1 MFNIKGLLNAVCFA
15 LYCSSALAAFDI
27 NSKNNVAVYYGQG
40 PDQKPLAIYCAD
52 KSIDIIILSFI
63 HLFPAQANGYPGL
76 NLGNQCSGE
85 TYPGPGYGGKNDP
98 SKNQLLKCP
107 NIQHDLNYCRAKYP
121 SKKILLSLGGGTNG
135 YQLTGASDGTN
146 LATQLWNLFGPRQQ
160 RLVNRGIPR
169 PFDYNNIGFSV
180 DGFDLDIEHPSTNK
194 SAGYKALVTELK
206 RLFRTANSQFYLTAS
221 PQCVVPDANMKDMLS
236 TVAFDLVFIQFY
248 NTWKCSAR
256 RWIVENP
263 LYQPGGPVAW
273 AGFTYGNWTNWL
285 ANTPSKHAR
294 LFLSLPGSAA
304 AANKG
309 YEVTLRGENSIAN
322 AYYCR
327 PNFGGIS
334 VWDATYASAN
344 MHGTRNFYQNTKV
357 ILNVASANASRC
369 ATDGTATFPITRNS
383 RCGIDTYGGS
393 PGVFGTT
400 CYTDQ
405 CCSANGWEM
414 YRKLDSAM
422 GTIKFEWIHS
432 SSDENNKEDDAEK
445 RKAIRVQA
453 MKAAAASRKKTGTW
467 GKQNMRQPVV
477 VRLYSNGK
485 ATSASASHKE
495 ASWNSVRARDMLR
508 PTNHV
513 IPIIRYLKSDG
524 RPAIM
529 HLGTPTTS
537 QFERST
543 GCIGWPMPL
552 PDFEHLSV
560 DVGVNVLDLDEL
572 TCVATGQVAGSL
584 LAQHHTTLDKLIVRR
599 RQSYLFH
606 IPARY
611 GYSPCLDDALRCVAT
626 KAKRILLPDSATA
639 SGELDTYG
647 LYGKALCSLQAAVND
662 ANGWTDPH
670 TLGAIEMLSICEL
683 LESPARPSA
692 WEKHIAGAGRLIRA
706 RGPSRFGTEFEKALL
721 TSMIAPLICE
731 AMRLRQPCFLDEE
744 PWQAVLRSLA
754 IDGAHHYQ
762 PRGLGY
768 IRLWA
773 HGARLPGLVLDMC
786 NATANPE
793 AFTDKQIDD
802 LERRCRA
809 FKNGLLGCMIEYD
822 KHEPCGDGDVR
833 VELLGASYAML
844 ASASRLLGAISPSE
858 RLFQEEEAARYA
870 KEMRKLVLDIINA
883 DKWASFYLEQ
893 KIVVAD
899 SVLSTTD
906 LWLKGLDKS
915 TPLRRTSG
923 KARLIEKWEFKTW
936 CAGIPDDYGL
946 QYDPTLGYRNRD
958 AIPTWN
964 ETAVIVTA

>member
-1 MFNIKGLLNAVCFA
+1 MFNTKGLLNAVCLA
-15 LYCSSALAAFDI
+15 LYCSSALAAFNV

-40 PDQKPLAIYCAD
+40 PDQKPLAMYCAD

-76 NLGNQCSGE
+76 NLGNQCSDE

-107 NIQHDLNYCRAKYP
+107 NIQRDLNYCRAKYP

-160 RLVNRGIPR
+160 SLVNRGIPR

-180 DGFDLDIEHPSTNK
+180 DGFDLDIEHPSTDK

-206 RLFRTANSQFYLTAS
+206 RLFGTANSQFYLTAS

-248 NTWKCSAR
+248 NTWRCSAR

-285 ANTPSKHAR
+285 ANTPSKNAR

-309 YEVTLRGENSIAN
+309 YEVTLRGENSITN

-334 VWDATYASAN
+334 VWDATGMS
-344 MHGTRNFYQNTKV
+344 
-357 ILNVASANASRC
+357 
-369 ATDGTATFPITRNS
+369 
-383 RCGIDTYGGS
+383 
-393 PGVFGTT
+393 
-400 CYTDQ
+400 
-405 CCSANGWEM
+405 
-414 YRKLDSAM
+414 RKLDSAM
-422 GTIKFEWIHS
+422 GAIKFEWIHS
-432 SSDENNKEDDAEK
+432 SSDDINKEHDAEK
-445 RKAIRVQA
+445 RKAVRVQA

-467 GKQNMRQPVV
+467 GKQNMRQPEV
-477 VRLYSNGK
+477 VRLYSNDK

-495 ASWNSVRARDMLR
+495 ASRNSVRARDMLR

-513 IPIIRYLKSDG
+513 IPIIRYLNSDG
-524 RPAIM
+524 RSATI
-529 HLGTPTTS
+529 HLGTQATS
-537 QFERST
+537 QFEQSNGR
-543 GCIGWPMPL
+543 IGRPMPL
-552 PDFEHLSV
+552 PGFEHLSV

-606 IPARY
+606 IPASNK
-611 GYSPCLDDALRCVAT
+611 GETD
-626 KAKRILLPDSATA
+626 TA
-639 SGELDTYG
+639 AGQCHR
-647 LYGKALCSLQAAVND
+647 KCLQAAVND
-662 ANGWTDPH
+662 ANDWTDPH
-670 TLGAIEMLSICEL
+670 TLGAVEILSICEL

-731 AMRLRQPCFLDEE
+731 AMRLRQPCFLGEE

-754 IDGAHHYQ
+754 IDGAHHYH

-786 NATANPE
+786 NATANPQ
-793 AFTDKQIDD
+793 AFTDDQIDD

-809 FKNGLLGCMIEYD
+809 FKNGLLACMVEYD
-822 KHEPCGDGDVR
+822 KHEPCGDGDVH
-833 VELLGASYAML
+833 VELLGATYAML

-858 RLFQEEEAARYA
+858 RLFQEEEAVRYA

-906 LWLKGLDKS
+906 LWLKGLDKT
-915 TPLRRTSG
+915 TPPRRTSG
-923 KARLIEKWEFKTW
+923 KARLIEKWKFHTW

-946 QYDPTLGYRNRD
+946 QYDPRLGYRNRD
-958 AIPTWN
+958 ITVTWN
-964 ETAVIVTA
+964 DTAEVVTA

>member
-1 MFNIKGLLNAVCFA
+1 MFNTKGLLNAVCLA
-15 LYCSSALAAFDI
+15 LYCSSALAAFNV

-40 PDQKPLAIYCAD
+40 PGQKPLAIYCAD

-76 NLGNQCSGE
+76 NLGNQCSDE

-107 NIQHDLNYCRAKYP
+107 NIQRDLNYCRAKYP

-160 RLVNRGIPR
+160 SLVNRGIPR

-180 DGFDLDIEHPSTNK
+180 DGFDLDIEHPSTDK

-206 RLFRTANSQFYLTAS
+206 RLFGTANSQFYLTAS

-248 NTWKCSAR
+248 NTWRCSAR

-285 ANTPSKHAR
+285 ANTPSKNAR
-294 LFLSLPGSAA
+294 LFLSLPGSATA
-304 AANKG
+304 ADKG
-309 YEVTLRGENSIAN
+309 YQVTLRGENSIAN

-344 MHGTRNFYQNTKV
+344 MHGTRNFYQNAKV
-357 ILNVASANASRC
+357 ILNVASANASR
-369 ATDGTATFPITRNS
+369 GMS
-383 RCGIDTYGGS
+383 
-393 PGVFGTT
+393 
-400 CYTDQ
+400 
-405 CCSANGWEM
+405 
-414 YRKLDSAM
+414 RKLDSAM
-422 GTIKFEWIHS
+422 GAIKFEWIHS
-432 SSDENNKEDDAEK
+432 SSDDINKEHDAEK
-445 RKAIRVQA
+445 RKAVRVQA

-467 GKQNMRQPVV
+467 GKQNMRQPEV
-477 VRLYSNGK
+477 VRLYSNDK

-495 ASWNSVRARDMLR
+495 ASRNSVRARDMLR

-513 IPIIRYLKSDG
+513 IPIIRYLNSDG
-524 RPAIM
+524 RSATM
-529 HLGTPTTS
+529 HLGTPATS
-537 QFERST
+537 QFEQSNGR
-543 GCIGWPMPL
+543 IGRPMPL
-552 PDFEHLSV
+552 PGFEHLSV

-611 GYSPCLDDALRCVAT
+611 GHSPCLDDALRCVAT

-647 LYGKALCSLQAAVND
+647 LYGKALSSLQAAVND
-662 ANGWTDPH
+662 ANDWTDPH
-670 TLGAIEMLSICEL
+670 TLGAIEILSICEL

-731 AMRLRQPCFLDEE
+731 AMRLRQPCFLGEE

-754 IDGAHHYQ
+754 IDGAHHYH

-793 AFTDKQIDD
+793 AFTDDQIDD

-809 FKNGLLGCMIEYD
+809 FKNGLLACMVEYD
-822 KHEPCGDGDVR
+822 KHEPCGDGDVH
-833 VELLGASYAML
+833 VELLGATYAML

-858 RLFQEEEAARYA
+858 RLFQEEEAVRYA

-899 SVLSTTD
+899 SVLSTTE
-906 LWLKGLDKS
+906 LWLNGLDKT
-915 TPLRRTSG
+915 TPPRRTSG
-923 KARLIEKWEFKTW
+923 KARLIEKWKFHTW

-946 QYDPTLGYRNRD
+946 QYDPRLGYRNRD
-958 AIPTWN
+958 ITVTWN
-964 ETAVIVTA
+964 DTAVVVTA